1 MKMKRTVLSIAFLAA
16 ILTVRA
22 QSETVVTFDEAL
34 RMTMERNP
42 TIQAINYSERA
53 AEMERKAAI
62 GLRMPKITVA
72 GNYTHLGSDMNISLN
87 DAKSSLVDDVTGLLT
102 QLGGSGAVPPAIL
115 GPISSA
121 LSSIGGMDWTMTL
134 QQKDLAF
141 IGGSVVLPVFMGG
154 KINAANKAAKIQQ
167 QTTSV
172 QGDSQRSA
180 LVSELVT
187 RYYGLALAMQVEQVR
202 QQVVDGVRVH
212 LEDARA
218 LEKSGMISKGEVL
231 YAEYKM
237 SEAERELS
245 AAKLQVRT
253 LREALANT
261 LNHSGEIVPVSAMF
275 VVEDIEDV
283 DYYKSM
289 AEKHNPILGQ
299 VSLKKDLAKQN
310 VKVHL
315 SEFLPQI
322 VAMGGGTFYNYQVSD
337 LIPRWAVGVGVSLTI
352 FDGTSREFKY
362 SSAKN
367 TVRQVEA
374 IETKAR
380 NEIGVL
386 IDNLYNQLTDYK
398 NQIPSIEASMA
409 FADEYLRIQNASFK
423 EGMVSSSS
431 VIDAELNFAKV
442 RVERMQAAFNYD
454 VALAR
459 LLEAAGIS
467 DSFSAYASGAS
478 SKQIRYE

>member
-1 MKMKRTVLSIAFLAA
+1 
-16 ILTVRA
+16 
-22 QSETVVTFDEAL
+22 
-34 RMTMERNP
+34 MTMERNP
-42 TIQAINYSERA
+42 TIKALEYSQRA
-53 AEMERKAAI
+53 AEMQRKSAV

-72 GNYTHLGSDMNISLN
+72 GNYTHLGSDMDISLN
-87 DAKSSLVDDVTGLLT
+87 DTKSQLVGGMTDMLTGIG
-102 QLGGSGAVPPAIL
+102 QSGLVPPAVL
-115 GPISSA
+115 GPISGA
-121 LSSIGGMDWTMTL
+121 LSQIGGMDWTMTL

-141 IGGSVVLPVFMGG
+141 IGGAVVMPVFMGG
-154 KINAANKAAKIQQ
+154 KINAANKAARIQE
-167 QTTSV
+167 QTVSV
-172 QGDSQRSA
+172 QGDSERSA

-187 RYYGLALAMQVEQVR
+187 RYYGLALALQVEQVR
-202 QQVVDGVRVH
+202 QQVVDGVRAH

-218 LEKSGMISKGEVL
+218 LQKNGIISSGEVL

-245 AAKLQVRT
+245 AARLQVRT
-253 LREALANT
+253 IREAFSNT
-261 LNHSGEIVPVSAMF
+261 VNNAAEFVPVSAMF
-275 VVEDIEDV
+275 IVEDIEDV

-289 AEKHNPILGQ
+289 AQQNNPLLEQ
-299 VSLKKDLAKQN
+299 VSLKKDLARQN
-310 VKVHL
+310 VKAHL
-315 SEFLPQI
+315 SEFLPQV

-337 LIPRWAVGVGVSLTI
+337 LVPRWAVGVGVSLTI

-380 NEIGVL
+380 SQIDVL
-386 IDNLYNQLTDYK
+386 IDNLYNQLADYR

-409 FADEYLRIQNASFK
+409 FAGEYLRIQNASFR
-423 EGMVSSSS
+423 EGMASSTD
-431 VIDAELNFAKV
+431 VIDAELNLAKA
-442 RVERMQAAFNYD
+442 RVERMQAAYNYD
-454 VALAR
+454 VTLAR

-467 DSFSAYASGAS
+467 DSFAAYASGAS

>member
-1 MKMKRTVLSIAFLAA
+1 M
-16 ILTVRA
+16 
-22 QSETVVTFDEAL
+22 
-34 RMTMERNP
+34 
-42 TIQAINYSERA
+42 
-53 AEMERKAAI
+53 
-62 GLRMPKITVA
+62 
-72 GNYTHLGSDMNISLN
+72 
-87 DAKSSLVDDVTGLLT
+87 
-102 QLGGSGAVPPAIL
+102 
-115 GPISSA
+115 
-121 LSSIGGMDWTMTL
+121 
-134 QQKDLAF
+134 
-141 IGGSVVLPVFMGG
+141 
-154 KINAANKAAKIQQ
+154 
-167 QTTSV
+167 
-172 QGDSQRSA
+172 
-180 LVSELVT
+180 
-187 RYYGLALAMQVEQVR
+187 
-202 QQVVDGVRVH
+202 
-212 LEDARA
+212 
-218 LEKSGMISKGEVL
+218 
-231 YAEYKM
+231 
-237 SEAERELS
+237 
-245 AAKLQVRT
+245 
-253 LREALANT
+253 
-261 LNHSGEIVPVSAMF
+261 
-275 VVEDIEDV
+275 EDIEDV

-467 DSFSAYASGAS
+467 DSFSAYATGAS